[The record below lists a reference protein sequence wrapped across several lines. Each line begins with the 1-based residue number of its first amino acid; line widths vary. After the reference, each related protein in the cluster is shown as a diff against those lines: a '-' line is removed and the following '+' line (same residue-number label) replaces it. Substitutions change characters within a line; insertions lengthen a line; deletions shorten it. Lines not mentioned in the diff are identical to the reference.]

1 MPALKAGSA
10 RLGLVATRIPTKRML
25 KVMGVFTSSAFSRS
39 PTTEWLGCRL
49 TTFSNPADSVEF
61 VSLTAYH
68 NAEIVLFEICG
79 RWAMLM
85 AEMFPYMA
93 KLDLARVD
101 PQSRLFTD
109 SPVRVTVHSRVQRAS
124 RFIDLRSLLLL
135 REIISDHLE
144 LGIDDGLEAIYAR
157 RAGGQESQLWSF
169 SRLEAEL
176 GTDLADES
184 LPALYAALRKVS
196 EATMKILSEKGTGLQ
211 GRGAFQ
217 GKSE

>member
-1 MPALKAGSA
+1 
-10 RLGLVATRIPTKRML
+10 ML